1 MRKKGFTLVESM
13 VVIAIIVI
21 ILSTVFININNKKR
35 VVLRN
40 DAEKIFK
47 FLKNVQAIA
56 TKNSPVIT
64 TNQFNGTFNTNIFNN
79 LQPNRFFEAR
89 TFRLSFINDDN
100 IIDLRNFQIID
111 NLSFSEIDRNII
123 ISVDDNINNLNVNC
137 FGDQQQ
143 GFNPVSLVAIILT
156 NNNRIAIP
164 FRTNGVIALNP
175 TNLGTDRTL
184 RLSLSMRN
192 LNRRH
197 VIMLPGESA
206 RIEIYSQ

>member
-13 VVIAIIVI
+13 VVIAIILI

-89 TFRLSFINDDN
+89 TYRLSLINN
-100 IIDLRNFQIID
+100 NVNFGNFQRIN

>member
-89 TFRLSFINDDN
+89 TYRLSLINN
-100 IIDLRNFQIID
+100 NNVNFGNFQRIN

-175 TNLGTDRTL
+175 ANLGTDRTL